1 MYLEFVLHSYRL
13 CRKVK
18 IDTRVVTDDPRC
30 TEKAVRSSRNDRG
43 GKRPVMSG
51 GILTGDLYVLDL
63 GEARCSPN
71 VVEELRG
78 EHVLD
83 LAGGFARTM
92 VLAGKGIARSV
103 APGSSD
109 APLVEVLGGG
119 LEEQLAQVAFGSK
132 HVAALTHD
140 GQLYTLGS
148 GVCGQLGHGNTMDGD
163 TPRMV
168 SVLDGRAIA
177 QVACGKSHSLALTSE
192 GDVYSW
198 GAGESGQLGLGKMVP
213 SFTPRYLSALQSTP
227 IALVTTG
234 AAHVAVLSVYG
245 RVYTWG
251 EAMCGQLGLGKPLR
265 NQPLPME
272 VGLIPLPRPLCF
284 RRHAGALRT
293 CECPL
298 ECPLSARRVRPSSGA
313 RPARHQVACEWGDS
327 YGGAQRRRQSLC
339 LGPRHTWTTA
349 LSQDDSIAGEG
360 RGAAGADGGRH
371 VRRWDDR
378 GSRGGRSGSVL
389 ARRRSRALSCVATA
403 GRVCESR
410 RVQWSG
416 GPNLRAHCAR
426 IDRARVLPAPR
437 WQQRDAQG

>member
-1 MYLEFVLHSYRL
+1 
-13 CRKVK
+13 
-18 IDTRVVTDDPRC
+18 
-30 TEKAVRSSRNDRG
+30 
-43 GKRPVMSG
+43 MS

-92 VLAGKGIARSV
+92 VLSGKGIARSV

-163 TPRMV
+163 APRMV

-177 QVACGKSHSLALTSE
+177 QVACGRSHSLALTSE

-198 GAGESGQLGLGKMVP
+198 GAGESGQLGLGKMAP
-213 SFTPRYLSALQSTP
+213 SFTPRYVSALQSTP

-234 AAHVAVLSVYG
+234 AAHVAALSVYG

-284 RRHAGALRT
+284 RRHAGAL
-293 CECPL
+293 EDP
-298 ECPLSARRVRPSSGA
+298 
-313 RPARHQVACEWGDS
+313 
-327 YGGAQRRRQSLC
+327 
-339 LGPRHTWTTA
+339 
-349 LSQDDSIAGEG
+349 
-360 RGAAGADGGRH
+360 
-371 VRRWDDR
+371 
-378 GSRGGRSGSVL
+378 
-389 ARRRSRALSCVATA
+389 
-403 GRVCESR
+403 
-410 RVQWSG
+410 
-416 GPNLRAHCAR
+416 
-426 IDRARVLPAPR
+426 
-437 WQQRDAQG
+437 